1 MGKTL
6 LLLPAAFAFCALA
19 TPPTATVTD
28 FAQDSQT
35 KLVSVSYTVDADAIV
50 TPEFLLDGVALDPST
65 YADSMIGKINAE
77 VESGTTYTFK
87 WAPDLHGAG
96 LDLSGKALTVRLTA
110 WDKFTPPPYLAF
122 DLAMPGVARY
132 YASSNAVPGGVQ
144 DIRWKT
150 DYLLMRRVPAKNV
163 VWRMGS
169 PDDELGH
176 DGTWSQDSAHKVKL
190 TCDYYIGVYP
200 ITQHQ
205 HELVGNNVPDNN
217 YRLSPWYKSRPV
229 GGISYNNARGN
240 ANGTNWPNA
249 NLDIAHGV
257 ESWSYVAKFR
267 AVVGKLV
274 DLPTEAQWEYAC
286 RAGTGTGLNSGKEI
300 TNNDKCPNV
309 AEVARYAHTGGK
321 VNGYRSDDY
330 AGAGPTEATAVVGSY
345 RPNRWGIYDMH
356 GNVREWCL
364 DRFAGETRTMSDATI
379 VDPVGPTAATGNLSS
394 DGKVLRIT
402 RGGGFDDNAYQMRS
416 ANRGSPS
423 VDTGWYN
430 LGYRLCWEIK

>member
-1 MGKTL
+1 MKRLFL
-6 LLLPAAFAFCALA
+6 LSSLVAAVGAYA

-28 FAQDSQT
+28 FYQDSQT

-65 YADSMIGKINAE
+65 YTDSLTGKINAE
-77 VESGTTYTFK
+77 VTSGTTYTFN

-96 LDLSGKALTVRLTA
+96 IDLSGKSLTVRLTA
-110 WDKFTPPPYLAF
+110 WDRLTPPPYMAF

-169 PDDELGH
+169 PTDEPGH
-176 DGTWSQDSAHKVKL
+176 DDTYSQDSAHKVKL

-200 ITQHQ
+200 VTQHQ
-205 HELVGNNVPDNN
+205 HELVGNNVPASS
-217 YRLSPWYKSRPV
+217 YTSSPWYKARPV
-229 GGISYNNARGN
+229 GGISYANLRGN

-257 ESWSYVAKFR
+257 ESWSYIAKFR

-286 RAGTGTGLNSGKEI
+286 RAGTWTGLNSGKEI
-300 TNNDKCPNV
+300 TNKNKCPNV
-309 AEVARYAHTGGK
+309 AELARYAYTGGK
-321 VNGYRSDDY
+321 INGSRPNS
-330 AGAGPTEATAVVGSY
+330 ATSGPDGGSAVVGSY
-345 RPNRWGIYDMH
+345 LPNRWGIYDMH
-356 GNVREWCL
+356 GNIREWCL
-364 DRFAGETRTMSDATI
+364 DRYAAETRTMSDPVL
-379 VDPVGPTAATGNLSS
+379 VDPPGATAQTGAVSS
-394 DGKVLRIT
+394 SGKIKRSN
-402 RGGGFDDNAYQMRS
+402 RGGGLDDAAYQVRS
-416 ANRGSPS
+416 ANRGNAEF
-423 VDTGWYN
+423 DTNWYI